1 MQCNGDKCK
10 ANRQDQKSSWFGGWV
25 EFLSSSFMIISKIS
39 QWCIIMIEYDYD
51 DEMNTIDYD
60 DTLR

>member
-1 MQCNGDKCK
+1 M
-10 ANRQDQKSSWFGGWV
+10 
-25 EFLSSSFMIISKIS
+25 ISKIS